1 MTLNE
6 ALRATFPGV
15 FVHVIVSGS
24 TLFVQHLIVPPVAS
38 SKTLLSTGS
47 KVIRGI
53 CWYADANDLTMKINV
68 KSTQMLDARFERAYP
83 RFGFEAYEGLGPRGL
98 IRQPRFLQPM
108 AISQPPRGV

>member
-1 MTLNE
+1 
-6 ALRATFPGV
+6 
-15 FVHVIVSGS
+15 
-24 TLFVQHLIVPPVAS
+24 
-38 SKTLLSTGS
+38 
-47 KVIRGI
+47 
-53 CWYADANDLTMKINV
+53 MKINV